1 MSIDMQHEAE
11 GKVLHVRVSDKL
23 TREDYERLVPEFQ
36 KLIEW
41 HGKIR
46 ILMKMDHFH
55 GWTAGALWD
64 DIKVAFK
71 HFNDVERIAMVGD
84 KAWEK
89 GMSVFCKPFTTA
101 TIRYFEHARIGEA
114 REWIR
119 EGVEAEQHVSGV
131 GGPCGR

>member
-1 MSIDMQHEAE
+1 MSVDMQHEAG
-11 GKVLHVRVSDKL
+11 GKVLDVRVSEKL

-36 KLIEW
+36 KLIES
-41 HGKIR
+41 HGKLR
-46 ILMKMDHFH
+46 ILLRMDDFH

-101 TIRYFEHARIGEA
+101 TIRHFEHSQVDQA
-114 REWIR
+114 REWIH
-119 EGVEAEQHVSGV
+119 EGLEATEQGAAG
-131 GGPCGR
+131 GGP